1 MMRQGFPD
9 THVFNRQLR
18 HRRRA
23 ELQRLVTGSHS
34 EAGVRSARTGRGCRC
49 NNRLLTPG
57 QETRADKIA
66 QLRHAVES
74 GDYRVSAEQIAEK
87 MVREALVAML
97 T

>member
-1 MMRQGFPD
+1 MMRQDFPD
-9 THVFNRQLR
+9 TQAFNRQLR

-23 ELQRLVTGSHS
+23 ELQRPVTGSRS
-34 EAGVRSARTGRGCRC
+34 AAGVRSARTGRGRQR
-49 NNRLLTPG
+49 NNRLLTPR

-74 GDYRVSAEQIAEK
+74 GDYRISAEQIAEK
-87 MVREALVAML
+87 MVREALVATL